1 MLARRTGDRHEL
13 LADLD
18 DFLRFHRLPPRQQE
32 ACDDVGMMYDMG
44 AALPDDET
52 LAADD
57 RRERFRLEDGA
68 IVALLEWNRPS
79 GTLAQLDKDMTAFF
93 NRFRESDGI
102 VERRAWRDKHLVVY
116 NIFTGTPD
124 SHYHCIQL
132 RVTGPDVER
141 ALAAEPEQEQLPGS
155 REQSKNMP
163 LLLLLGQHWRRS
175 PRS

>member
-1 MLARRTGDRHEL
+1 MDEL
-13 LADLD
+13 LTDLD
-18 DFLRFHRLPPRQQE
+18 EFLASHGLPPRRRE
-32 ACDDVGMMYDMG
+32 SCDDGGMMLDMG
-44 AALPDDET
+44 VALNG
-52 LAADD
+52 
-57 RRERFRLEDGA
+57 LEDDVLELAEPPGRFQSVDCA
-68 IVALLEWNRPS
+68 ITALLEWNKPS
-79 GTLAQLDKDMTAFF
+79 GSLAELDKDIAAFF
-93 NRFRESDGI
+93 GRFRESDGI
-102 VERRAWRDKHLVVY
+102 VERRCWKDRRMVVF
-116 NIFTGTPD
+116 NIFTGVPD